1 MASTASAIVPRFPSA
16 LTLLLILAACSGKP
30 EEKKVEENVYPQN
43 YRAEILDLLRK
54 ELPDPTGIRD
64 TFLSDPAL
72 TNVGT
77 TTRYVSC
84 LRFDAKD
91 GTGKYTGIR
100 EMAVYFYGGSI
111 TQMVKAT
118 PELCGKAPYQPFPE
132 LQKLCREVVCPRT

>member
-1 MASTASAIVPRFPSA
+1 MAATTSTFTPLPAVLA
-16 LTLLLILAACSGKP
+16 LLLALAGCSGKP
-30 EEKKVEENVYPQN
+30 EEKKVEENIYPQN
-43 YRAEILDLLRK
+43 YRTEILDLLKK

-72 TNVGT
+72 TNVGS